1 MYMNKTGILVFLSFM
16 VIIAIMISLTSCCMS
31 VCNQDAPELTPLPEC
46 GIYYVED
53 IIELPVE
60 TQNCK

>member
-1 MYMNKTGILVFLSFM
+1 MNKIGCLIVLIFCIICLIGVLS
-16 VIIAIMISLTSCCMS
+16 SCCS
-31 VCNQDAPELTPLPEC
+31 NICNQDAPELTPLPEC